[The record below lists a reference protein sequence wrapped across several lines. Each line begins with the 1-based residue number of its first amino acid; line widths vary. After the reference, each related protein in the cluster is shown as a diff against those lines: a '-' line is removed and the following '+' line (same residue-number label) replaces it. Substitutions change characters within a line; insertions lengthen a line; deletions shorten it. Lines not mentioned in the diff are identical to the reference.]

1 MYSSKKM
8 DWETPQDL
16 FDKLNQEFNFVLDAA
31 ATEEN
36 AKCDAYMSNEDGDDS
51 LTVSWHHHSALTS
64 CEVGR
69 GAIWL
74 NPPYGRGIGVWVQ
87 KARRTSLQGTTV
99 VCLLPSRTDVAWWHD
114 YIWDRDN
121 DCPQGGVEVRFIKG
135 RLKFGGSKNSAP
147 FPSVVV
153 IFHGRAR

>member
-1 MYSSKKM
+1 LVSAVMYSSKTG
-8 DWETPQDL
+8 EHATPLDL
-16 FDKLNQEFNFVLDAA
+16 YSELDREFSFVCDVA
-31 ATEEN
+31 ATSEN
-36 AKCDAYMSNEDGDDS
+36 AKHHNYFTKEMDGLSQDW
-51 LTVSWHHHSALTS
+51 TKF
-64 CEVGR
+64 G
-69 GAIWL
+69 GACFA
-74 NPPYGRGIGVWVQ
+74 NPPYGRGIGAWVQ